1 MAIAMQYFLAFYP
14 CQYIGCIMSFA
25 FGAFMFSNSFVTIL
39 RDELRHKKSRKH
51 MRKDLFKF
59 IRRHADA
66 KQLSGQPISGTLL
79 KI

>member
-1 MAIAMQYFLAFYP
+1 
-14 CQYIGCIMSFA
+14 MSFA

-39 RDELRHKKSRKH
+39 RDELRSINKMASHKKSRKH

-66 KQLSGQPISGTLL
+66 KQLSDQPISGTLL